1 MCTVTYIP
9 MQSGFVLTSNRDEV
23 SHRPTAMP
31 TVYHKN
37 GIKLLFPK
45 DELAGGTWFAF
56 APEMQR
62 LACLLNGAFEKHQPS
77 ENYQKSRGK
86 VLLESF
92 EYSDFE
98 AFYNSVDLSKVEPFT
113 LLLIDFSSELKF
125 EEIRW
130 DEDRKL
136 HRKKLQTD
144 QEYIWSSSTLYP
156 EATRKE
162 RENYFRQ
169 WSTKHQA
176 NEDKNIFDFHTQ
188 KHGLST
194 GDDIVMQRQ
203 GALQTLSVT
212 QLKVQ
217 DEQALFRYKDLIE
230 DKNTE
235 MKFHQKKYSSV

>member
-31 TVYHKN
+31 KIYRQN
-37 GIKLLFPK
+37 GIQLLFPK
-45 DELAGGTWFAF
+45 DERAGGTWFAF
-56 APEMQR
+56 APEKQR

-77 ENYQKSRGK
+77 SNYQKSRGK

-98 AFYNSVDLSKVEPFT
+98 SFCNSVNLAKVEPFT
-113 LLLIDFSSELKF
+113 LLLLDFSEVLRF

-130 DEDRKL
+130 DEVRNL
-136 HRKKLQTD
+136 HRKKLQLD
-144 QEYIWSSSTLYP
+144 QEQIWSSSTLYP
-156 EATRKE
+156 KAIRKV
-162 RENYFRQ
+162 RESYFKQ
-169 WSTKHQA
+169 WLAKHQEQ
-176 NEDKNIFDFHTQ
+176 EDKNIFNFHTQ
-188 KHGLST
+188 KHGLSS

-212 QLKVQ
+212 QLKVHH
-217 DEQALFRYKDLIE
+217 EQAVFKYKDLIE
-230 DKNTE
+230 EKNTE
-235 MKFHQKKYSSV
+235 MKFHQKKYSFV